1 MFERRWIWFGDLVSD
16 EGFAV
21 KYGNRTV
28 TYTDERGS
36 FEFGLEDGLL
46 FPNPRQVAAKPVLI
60 EQHNLMQSS
69 TELPEEYAPKAVK
82 LRSIQNRRVAGGGNS
97 GEV

>member
-1 MFERRWIWFGDLVSD
+1 MFKRRWIWFGDLVSD
-16 EGFAV
+16 EGFAL

-46 FPNPRQVAAKPVLI
+46 FPNPKQVAGKPVLLEQPQLDAIIDRIARGMRSEGREI
-60 EQHNLMQSS
+60 EIHS
-69 TELPEEYAPKAVK
+69 K
-82 LRSIQNRRVAGGGNS
+82 
-97 GEV
+97 

>member
-16 EGFAV
+16 EGFAL

-46 FPNPRQVAAKPVLI
+46 FPNPRQVTGKPVILEQPQLDAIIDRITRGVRSEGREI
-60 EQHNLMQSS
+60 EVHS
-69 TELPEEYAPKAVK
+69 K
-82 LRSIQNRRVAGGGNS
+82 
-97 GEV
+97 

>member
-1 MFERRWIWFGDLVSD
+1 MFKRRWRWFGDLVSD
-16 EGFAV
+16 EGFTL

-46 FPNPRQVAAKPVLI
+46 FPKPRQVSGEPVLLEGPQLDTVI
-60 EQHNLMQSS
+60 DRI
-69 TELPEEYAPKAVK
+69 TRGV
-82 LRSIQNRRVAGGGNS
+82 RSEGHEIDVHS
-97 GEV
+97 E